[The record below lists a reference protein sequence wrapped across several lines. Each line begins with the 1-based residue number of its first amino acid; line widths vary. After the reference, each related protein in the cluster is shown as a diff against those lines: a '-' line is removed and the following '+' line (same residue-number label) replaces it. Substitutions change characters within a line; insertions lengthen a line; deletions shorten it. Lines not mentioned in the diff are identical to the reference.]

1 MDVAGY
7 LQLSPVALVSEVVA
21 ADWVATLPCFAS
33 GAGCFDDSL
42 PDWDGAP
49 VMSKQLSAHTIPT
62 YSAGACCWSA
72 AMPCSAS
79 AF

>member
-1 MDVAGY
+1 M
-7 LQLSPVALVSEVVA
+7 VSEVVA

-49 VMSKQLSAHTIPT
+49 VMSKQLSAHT
-62 YSAGACCWSA
+62 GLVWVC
-72 AMPCSAS
+72 
-79 AF
+79 